1 MLSGGPSSAL
11 GPGFPARL
19 PPFVSCG
26 RFSFVR
32 TPFFCRLLVR
42 FSRPGGLV
50 IRPEPEIIFTFV
62 QTKRSM
68 KVLYTALLALLL
80 FPSCRRQSGDIDSFL
95 HNAESLMNEHPED
108 ALSIIRHIDRRKI
121 YSSAS
126 EARYALLYSQAL
138 DKNYVDVTSDSLTA
152 VAVNYYDRHGTKHER
167 AMAHYYQGR
176 VFSNAGNFDAAIR
189 SYSLAEDAASGT
201 DDYYLLGLINNAVGN
216 LHFEQ
221 YDLDEALQRDQ
232 QAASFFHR
240 AQSPYNEA
248 LAYIGVGTVYS
259 LKGDNEQMEIV
270 YNKAIEI
277 YKELNAT
284 DKILPLY
291 EDIIIETKLNTGIDL
306 SSIKRDLRHYY
317 TIYNNGRIPIQSM
330 GLWQGI
336 YLKANELDSA
346 RLCGEIILRNRQA
359 FNAHKIA
366 GCYSLLERIEMARG
380 NYPEAYRYVKQYIA
394 VMDSI
399 NQEKEEAL
407 VLELE
412 QKYRNRILNQ
422 SYENLKQ
429 HNDQQRIITGLVLL
443 FSLSLL
449 VAGLLYL
456 RKWRENAAL
465 KMREAEAEKESLG
478 RACRELQEQLGTV
491 GDRVDTDD
499 EQERQLFD
507 ALEERMVVLRN
518 WVDKAETMKPALFM
532 KSFRDY
538 MTVNVKSKHALSDL
552 QYVVN
557 RKYFGVVDY
566 LKAHYPELRKQDL
579 DLCCLL
585 CFGFSQH
592 GICYL
597 YNYEDIGSFYN
608 KRSRPSGRSRAS
620 SPSSLPNWP
629 RRRSDRP
636 CAARGAEPLFGEDM
650 HVIECTIFHHTRIG
664 CAPAL

>member
-1 MLSGGPSSAL
+1 
-11 GPGFPARL
+11 
-19 PPFVSCG
+19 
-26 RFSFVR
+26 
-32 TPFFCRLLVR
+32 
-42 FSRPGGLV
+42 
-50 IRPEPEIIFTFV
+50 
-62 QTKRSM
+62 M

-608 KRSRPSGRSRAS
+608 KRSRLCKKLG
-620 SPSSLPNWP
+620 LPP
-629 RRRSDRP
+629 ERTLESFI
-636 CAARGAEPLFGEDM
+636 AELLAEL
-650 HVIECTIFHHTRIG
+650 
-664 CAPAL
+664 APKEE

>member
-1 MLSGGPSSAL
+1 MPSAERRYR
-11 GPGFPARL
+11 FVPAQ
-19 PPFVSCG
+19 
-26 RFSFVR
+26 
-32 TPFFCRLLVR
+32 CREPDER
-42 FSRPGGLV
+42 ASRGCV
-50 IRPEPEIIFTFV
+50 
-62 QTKRSM
+62 
-68 KVLYTALLALLL
+68 
-80 FPSCRRQSGDIDSFL
+80 
-95 HNAESLMNEHPED
+95 EH
-108 ALSIIRHIDRRKI
+108 LRHIDRRKI

-216 LHFEQ
+216 LYYDQ
-221 YDLDEALQRDQ
+221 YDLKEALSRDQ
-232 QAASFFHR
+232 RAATYFHL

-248 LAYIGVGTVYS
+248 LAYVGMGIVS
-259 LKGDNEQMEIV
+259 NLMGDNEGMEKE
-270 YNKAIEI
+270 YQKAIAIYEEI
-277 YKELNAT
+277 GAINE
-284 DKILPLY
+284 ILPLY
-291 EDIIIETKLNTGIDL
+291 EDLVVKTRLDVGDDL
-306 SSIKRDLRHYY
+306 FAIKRDLRRYY
-317 TIYNNGRIPIQSM
+317 VKYNKGEIPLQSM

-336 YLKANELDSA
+336 YLKGNELDSA
-346 RLCGEIILRNRQA
+346 KMCGDLMLQNRNL
-359 FNAHKIA
+359 FTAHKIA
-366 GCYSLLERIEMARG
+366 GCYALMEQMACMEG
-380 NYPEAYRYVKQYIA
+380 DYKEAYGYAKQYA
-394 VMDSI
+394 DMMDSVTLK
-399 NQEKEEAL
+399 KEEDM

-557 RKYFGVVDY
+557 RKYYGVVDY

-608 KRSRPSGRSRAS
+608 KRSRLRKKLG
-620 SPSSLPNWP
+620 LPP
-629 RRRSDRP
+629 ERTLESFI
-636 CAARGAEPLFGEDM
+636 AELLAEL
-650 HVIECTIFHHTRIG
+650 
-664 CAPAL
+664 APKEE

>member
-1 MLSGGPSSAL
+1 M
-11 GPGFPARL
+11 
-19 PPFVSCG
+19 
-26 RFSFVR
+26 
-32 TPFFCRLLVR
+32 
-42 FSRPGGLV
+42 

-216 LHFEQ
+216 LYYKQ
-221 YDLDEALQRDQ
+221 YDLDEALKRDQ
-232 QAASFFHR
+232 RAATYFHL

-248 LAYIGVGTVYS
+248 LAYIGIGVICS
-259 LKGDNEQMEIV
+259 LKGDNLQMTEE
-270 YNKAIEI
+270 YDKAIEI
-277 YKELNAT
+277 YKTIGAT
-284 DKILPLY
+284 DRIIPLY
-291 EDIIIETKLNTGIDL
+291 EDLVVKTRLDAKGDIA
-306 SSIKRDLRHYY
+306 SIKRDLRVYY
-317 TIYNNGRIPIQSM
+317 AAYNQGEIPLQSY
-330 GLWQGI
+330 GLWQDI
-336 YLKANELDSA
+336 YLKASQLDSA
-346 RLCGEIILRNRQA
+346 EMFGKEILRNRQA

-366 GCYSLLERIEMARG
+366 GCYSLLERIEMARE

-478 RACRELQEQLGTV
+478 RACRELQGQLGTV

-608 KRSRPSGRSRAS
+608 KRSRLRKKLG
-620 SPSSLPNWP
+620 LPP
-629 RRRSDRP
+629 ERTLESFI
-636 CAARGAEPLFGEDM
+636 AELLAEL
-650 HVIECTIFHHTRIG
+650 
-664 CAPAL
+664 APKEE

>member
-1 MLSGGPSSAL
+1 
-11 GPGFPARL
+11 
-19 PPFVSCG
+19 
-26 RFSFVR
+26 
-32 TPFFCRLLVR
+32 
-42 FSRPGGLV
+42 
-50 IRPEPEIIFTFV
+50 
-62 QTKRSM
+62 M

-126 EARYALLYSQAL
+126 RARYALLYSQAL

-152 VAVNYYDRHGTKHER
+152 VAVNYYDRHGTRHER

-176 VFSNAGNFDAAIR
+176 VFSNAGDFDAAIH

-259 LKGDNEQMEIV
+259 LKGDNEQMKIV

-277 YKELNAT
+277 YKELGET
-284 DKILPLY
+284 DRILPLY
-291 EDIIIETKLNTGIDL
+291 EDLVVKSLDTCSNMALVKQ
-306 SSIKRDLRHYY
+306 SLRHYY
-317 TIYNNGRIPIQSM
+317 KEYNNGIIPLRSFGI
-330 GLWQGI
+330 WQKI
-336 YLKANELDSA
+336 YLKEKELDSA

-465 KMREAEAEKESLG
+465 KMRQAEAEKESLG

-491 GDRVDTDD
+491 GDRVDADD
-499 EQERQLFD
+499 EQERQLFN

-557 RKYFGVVDY
+557 RKYYGVVDY

-608 KRSRPSGRSRAS
+608 KRSRLRKKLGL
-620 SPSSLPNWP
+620 SPERTLESFI
-629 RRRSDRP
+629 
-636 CAARGAEPLFGEDM
+636 AELLAELAPKGE
-650 HVIECTIFHHTRIG
+650 
-664 CAPAL
+664 

>member
-1 MLSGGPSSAL
+1 
-11 GPGFPARL
+11 
-19 PPFVSCG
+19 
-26 RFSFVR
+26 
-32 TPFFCRLLVR
+32 
-42 FSRPGGLV
+42 
-50 IRPEPEIIFTFV
+50 
-62 QTKRSM
+62 M

-80 FPSCRRQSGDIDSFL
+80 FSSCRRQSDDIDSFL

-167 AMAHYYQGR
+167 AMAHYYYQGR

-216 LHFEQ
+216 LYYDQ
-221 YDLDEALQRDQ
+221 YDLKEALSRDQ
-232 QAASFFHR
+232 RAATYFR
-240 AQSPYNEA
+240 LAQSPYNEA
-248 LAYIGVGTVYS
+248 LAYVGMGIVS
-259 LKGDNEQMEIV
+259 NLMGDNEGMEKE
-270 YNKAIEI
+270 YQKAIAIYEEI
-277 YKELNAT
+277 GAINE
-284 DKILPLY
+284 ILPLY
-291 EDIIIETKLNTGIDL
+291 EDLVVKTRLDVGDDL
-306 SSIKRDLRHYY
+306 FAIKRDLRRYY
-317 TIYNNGRIPIQSM
+317 VKYNKGEIPLHSL
-330 GLWQGI
+330 GVWQDI
-336 YLKANELDSA
+336 YLRAGELDSA
-346 RLCGEIILRNRQA
+346 KMCGKLILKHRKS
-359 FNAHKIA
+359 FTAHKIA
-366 GCYSLLERIEMARG
+366 GCYVQLEQTELACG
-380 NYPEAYRYVKQYIA
+380 NYKQAYNYARQYIA

-608 KRSRPSGRSRAS
+608 KRSRLRKKLG
-620 SPSSLPNWP
+620 LPP
-629 RRRSDRP
+629 ERTLESFI
-636 CAARGAEPLFGEDM
+636 AELLAEL
-650 HVIECTIFHHTRIG
+650 
-664 CAPAL
+664 APKEE

>member
-1 MLSGGPSSAL
+1 
-11 GPGFPARL
+11 
-19 PPFVSCG
+19 
-26 RFSFVR
+26 
-32 TPFFCRLLVR
+32 
-42 FSRPGGLV
+42 
-50 IRPEPEIIFTFV
+50 
-62 QTKRSM
+62 M

-126 EARYALLYSQAL
+126 RARYALLYSQAL

-152 VAVNYYDRHGTKHER
+152 VAVNYYDRHGTRHER

-176 VFSNAGNFDAAIR
+176 VFSNAGDFDAAIH

-259 LKGDNEQMEIV
+259 LKGDNEQMKIV

-277 YKELNAT
+277 YKELGET
-284 DKILPLY
+284 DRILPLY
-291 EDIIIETKLNTGIDL
+291 EELVVKTRLNVENNLCGI
-306 SSIKRDLRHYY
+306 KNDLRHYY
-317 TIYNNGRIPIQSM
+317 LEYSDGSIPLQSL

-336 YLKANELDSA
+336 YLKGNELDSA
-346 RLCGEIILRNRQA
+346 KMCGDLMLQNRNL
-359 FNAHKIA
+359 FTAHKIA
-366 GCYSLLERIEMARG
+366 GCYALMEQIACMEG
-380 NYPEAYRYVKQYIA
+380 DYKEAYGYAKQYA
-394 VMDSI
+394 DMMDSVTLK
-399 NQEKEEAL
+399 KEEDL

-465 KMREAEAEKESLG
+465 KMRQAEAEKESLG

-491 GDRVDTDD
+491 GDRVDADD
-499 EQERQLFD
+499 EQERQLFN

-557 RKYFGVVDY
+557 RKYYGVVDY

-608 KRSRPSGRSRAS
+608 KRSRLRKKLGL
-620 SPSSLPNWP
+620 SPERTLESFI
-629 RRRSDRP
+629 
-636 CAARGAEPLFGEDM
+636 AELLAELAPKGE
-650 HVIECTIFHHTRIG
+650 
-664 CAPAL
+664 

>member
-1 MLSGGPSSAL
+1 
-11 GPGFPARL
+11 
-19 PPFVSCG
+19 
-26 RFSFVR
+26 
-32 TPFFCRLLVR
+32 
-42 FSRPGGLV
+42 
-50 IRPEPEIIFTFV
+50 
-62 QTKRSM
+62 M

-248 LAYIGVGTVYS
+248 LAYIGIGVGTVYS

-277 YKELNAT
+277 YKELGET
-284 DKILPLY
+284 DRILPLY
-291 EDIIIETKLNTGIDL
+291 EELVVKTRLNVGNNL
-306 SSIKRDLRHYY
+306 RGVKNDLRRYY
-317 TIYNNGRIPIQSM
+317 LEYSDGNIPLQSL

-336 YLKANELDSA
+336 YLKGNELDSA
-346 RLCGEIILRNRQA
+346 KMCGDLMLQNRNL
-359 FNAHKIA
+359 FTAHKIA
-366 GCYSLLERIEMARG
+366 GCYALMEQIACMEG
-380 NYPEAYRYVKQYIA
+380 DYKEAYGYAKQYA
-394 VMDSI
+394 DMMDSVTLK
-399 NQEKEEAL
+399 KEEDL

-608 KRSRPSGRSRAS
+608 KRSRLRKKLG
-620 SPSSLPNWP
+620 LPP
-629 RRRSDRP
+629 ERTLESFI
-636 CAARGAEPLFGEDM
+636 AELLAEL
-650 HVIECTIFHHTRIG
+650 
-664 CAPAL
+664 APKEE

>member
-1 MLSGGPSSAL
+1 M
-11 GPGFPARL
+11 
-19 PPFVSCG
+19 
-26 RFSFVR
+26 
-32 TPFFCRLLVR
+32 
-42 FSRPGGLV
+42 

-277 YKELNAT
+277 YKELGET
-284 DKILPLY
+284 DRILPLY
-291 EDIIIETKLNTGIDL
+291 EDLVVKSLDTCRNMALVKQG
-306 SSIKRDLRHYY
+306 LRHYY
-317 TIYNNGRIPIQSM
+317 REYNNGSIPLRSFGI
-330 GLWQGI
+330 WQKI
-336 YLKANELDSA
+336 YLKENELDSA
-346 RLCGEIILRNRQA
+346 QLCGEIILRNRNL
-359 FNAHKIA
+359 FTSHKIA
-366 GCYSLLERIEMARG
+366 GCYSLLEQVEMARG

-557 RKYFGVVDY
+557 RKYYGVVDY

-608 KRSRPSGRSRAS
+608 KRSRLRKKLG
-620 SPSSLPNWP
+620 LPP
-629 RRRSDRP
+629 ERTLESFI
-636 CAARGAEPLFGEDM
+636 AELLAEL
-650 HVIECTIFHHTRIG
+650 
-664 CAPAL
+664 APKEE

>member
-1 MLSGGPSSAL
+1 
-11 GPGFPARL
+11 
-19 PPFVSCG
+19 
-26 RFSFVR
+26 
-32 TPFFCRLLVR
+32 
-42 FSRPGGLV
+42 
-50 IRPEPEIIFTFV
+50 
-62 QTKRSM
+62 M

-277 YKELNAT
+277 YKELGET
-284 DKILPLY
+284 DRILPLY
-291 EDIIIETKLNTGIDL
+291 EELVVKTRLNVGNNL
-306 SSIKRDLRHYY
+306 RGVKNDLRYLEY
-317 TIYNNGRIPIQSM
+317 SDGNIPLQSL

-336 YLKANELDSA
+336 YLKGNELDSA
-346 RLCGEIILRNRQA
+346 KMCGDLMLQNRNL
-359 FNAHKIA
+359 FTAHKIA
-366 GCYSLLERIEMARG
+366 GCYALMEQIACMEG
-380 NYPEAYRYVKQYIA
+380 DYKEAYGYAKQYA
-394 VMDSI
+394 DMMDSVTLK
-399 NQEKEEAL
+399 KEEDL

-608 KRSRPSGRSRAS
+608 KRSRLRKKLG
-620 SPSSLPNWP
+620 LPP
-629 RRRSDRP
+629 ERTLESFI
-636 CAARGAEPLFGEDM
+636 AELLAEL
-650 HVIECTIFHHTRIG
+650 
-664 CAPAL
+664 APKEE

>member
-1 MLSGGPSSAL
+1 
-11 GPGFPARL
+11 
-19 PPFVSCG
+19 
-26 RFSFVR
+26 
-32 TPFFCRLLVR
+32 
-42 FSRPGGLV
+42 
-50 IRPEPEIIFTFV
+50 
-62 QTKRSM
+62 M

-95 HNAESLMNEHPED
+95 HNAESLMNEHSED

-259 LKGDNEQMEIV
+259 LKGDNVNVEKA

-366 GCYSLLERIEMARG
+366 GCYSLLERVEMARG

-394 VMDSI
+394 MMDSI
-399 NQEKEEAL
+399 NQEKEAAL

-557 RKYFGVVDY
+557 RKYYGVVDY

-608 KRSRPSGRSRAS
+608 KRSRLRKKLG
-620 SPSSLPNWP
+620 LPP
-629 RRRSDRP
+629 ERTLESFI
-636 CAARGAEPLFGEDM
+636 AELLAEL
-650 HVIECTIFHHTRIG
+650 
-664 CAPAL
+664 APKEE

>member
-1 MLSGGPSSAL
+1 M
-11 GPGFPARL
+11 
-19 PPFVSCG
+19 
-26 RFSFVR
+26 
-32 TPFFCRLLVR
+32 
-42 FSRPGGLV
+42 

-538 MTVNVKSKHALSDL
+538 MTVNVKSKHALSCSTWSIASTSAWSITSRPTIRSCASRTSTFA
-552 QYVVN
+552 VCSASAFRSTAFATSIITRISV
-557 RKYFGVVDY
+557 RSTTSG
-566 LKAHYPELRKQDL
+566 AACARSW
-579 DLCCLL
+579 
-585 CFGFSQH
+585 GF
-592 GICYL
+592 
-597 YNYEDIGSFYN
+597 
-608 KRSRPSGRSRAS
+608 RPSGRSRAS

>member
-1 MLSGGPSSAL
+1 
-11 GPGFPARL
+11 
-19 PPFVSCG
+19 
-26 RFSFVR
+26 
-32 TPFFCRLLVR
+32 
-42 FSRPGGLV
+42 
-50 IRPEPEIIFTFV
+50 
-62 QTKRSM
+62 
-68 KVLYTALLALLL
+68 
-80 FPSCRRQSGDIDSFL
+80 
-95 HNAESLMNEHPED
+95 MNEHPED

-277 YKELNAT
+277 YKELGEI
-284 DKILPLY
+284 DRILPLY
-291 EDIIIETKLNTGIDL
+291 EELVVKTQLNVGNNL
-306 SSIKRDLRHYY
+306 RGVKNDLRRYY
-317 TIYNNGRIPIQSM
+317 LEYSDGNIPLQSL

-336 YLKANELDSA
+336 YLKGNELDSA
-346 RLCGEIILRNRQA
+346 KMCGDLMLQNRNL
-359 FNAHKIA
+359 FTAHKIA
-366 GCYSLLERIEMARG
+366 GCYALMEQIACMEG
-380 NYPEAYRYVKQYIA
+380 DYKEAYGYAKQYA
-394 VMDSI
+394 DMMDSVTLK
-399 NQEKEEAL
+399 KEEDL

-608 KRSRPSGRSRAS
+608 KRSRLRKKLG
-620 SPSSLPNWP
+620 LPP
-629 RRRSDRP
+629 ERTLESFI
-636 CAARGAEPLFGEDM
+636 AELLAEL
-650 HVIECTIFHHTRIG
+650 
-664 CAPAL
+664 APKEE

>member
-1 MLSGGPSSAL
+1 MPSAERRYR
-11 GPGFPARL
+11 FVPAQ
-19 PPFVSCG
+19 
-26 RFSFVR
+26 
-32 TPFFCRLLVR
+32 CREPDER
-42 FSRPGGLV
+42 ASRGCV
-50 IRPEPEIIFTFV
+50 
-62 QTKRSM
+62 
-68 KVLYTALLALLL
+68 
-80 FPSCRRQSGDIDSFL
+80 
-95 HNAESLMNEHPED
+95 EH
-108 ALSIIRHIDRRKI
+108 LRHIDRRKI

-216 LHFEQ
+216 LHYKQ
-221 YDLDEALQRDQ
+221 YGLDEAQTRYKK
-232 QAASFFHR
+232 AAESFHCAGAF
-240 AQSPYNEA
+240 YNEA
-248 LAYIGVGTVYS
+248 MNYVALGAVANLEGDNTQMETVYR
-259 LKGDNEQMEIV
+259 
-270 YNKAIEI
+270 KAIGIYEEI
-277 YKELNAT
+277 GAIG
-284 DKILPLY
+284 KILPLY
-291 EDIIIETKLNTGIDL
+291 EDLIVKTRLNTGDDVFG
-306 SSIKRDLRHYY
+306 IKRDLRQYY
-317 TIYNNGRIPIQSM
+317 VKYNKGEIPLQSL
-330 GLWQGI
+330 GVWQDI
-336 YLKANELDSA
+336 YLRAGELDSA
-346 RLCGEIILRNRQA
+346 RMCGKLILKNRGS
-359 FNAHKIA
+359 FTAHKVA
-366 GCYSLLERIEMARG
+366 GCYVQLEQTELACG
-380 NYPEAYRYVKQYIA
+380 NYKQAYNYARQYIA

-399 NQEKEEAL
+399 NQEKEAAL

-557 RKYFGVVDY
+557 RKYYGVVDY

-608 KRSRPSGRSRAS
+608 KRSRLRKKLG
-620 SPSSLPNWP
+620 LPP
-629 RRRSDRP
+629 ERTLESFI
-636 CAARGAEPLFGEDM
+636 AELLAGL
-650 HVIECTIFHHTRIG
+650 
-664 CAPAL
+664 APKEE

>member
-1 MLSGGPSSAL
+1 
-11 GPGFPARL
+11 
-19 PPFVSCG
+19 
-26 RFSFVR
+26 
-32 TPFFCRLLVR
+32 
-42 FSRPGGLV
+42 
-50 IRPEPEIIFTFV
+50 
-62 QTKRSM
+62 M

-176 VFSNAGNFDAAIR
+176 VYSNAGNFDAAIR

-216 LHFEQ
+216 LYYDQ
-221 YDLDEALQRDQ
+221 YDLKEALSRDQ
-232 QAASFFHR
+232 RAATYFR
-240 AQSPYNEA
+240 LAQSPYNEA
-248 LAYIGVGTVYS
+248 LAYVGMGIVS
-259 LKGDNEQMEIV
+259 NLMGDNEGMEKE
-270 YNKAIEI
+270 YQKAIAIYEEI
-277 YKELNAT
+277 GAINE
-284 DKILPLY
+284 ILPLY
-291 EDIIIETKLNTGIDL
+291 EDLVVKTRLDVGDDL
-306 SSIKRDLRHYY
+306 FAIKRDLRRYY
-317 TIYNNGRIPIQSM
+317 VKYNKGEIPLQSM

-336 YLKANELDSA
+336 YLKGNELDSA
-346 RLCGEIILRNRQA
+346 KMCGNLMLQNRNL
-359 FNAHKIA
+359 FTAHKIA
-366 GCYSLLERIEMARG
+366 GCYALMEQMACMEG
-380 NYPEAYRYVKQYIA
+380 DYKEAYGYAKQYA
-394 VMDSI
+394 DMMDSVTLK
-399 NQEKEEAL
+399 KEEDM

-507 ALEERMVVLRN
+507 ALEERMVVVLRN

-557 RKYFGVVDY
+557 RKYYGVVDY

-608 KRSRPSGRSRAS
+608 KRSRLRKKLG
-620 SPSSLPNWP
+620 LPP
-629 RRRSDRP
+629 ERTLESFI
-636 CAARGAEPLFGEDM
+636 AELLAEL
-650 HVIECTIFHHTRIG
+650 
-664 CAPAL
+664 APKEE

>member
-1 MLSGGPSSAL
+1 M
-11 GPGFPARL
+11 
-19 PPFVSCG
+19 
-26 RFSFVR
+26 
-32 TPFFCRLLVR
+32 
-42 FSRPGGLV
+42 

-221 YDLDEALQRDQ
+221 YDLDEALQRDL

-259 LKGDNEQMEIV
+259 LKGDNVNVEKA

-366 GCYSLLERIEMARG
+366 GCYSLLERVEMARG

-478 RACRELQEQLGTV
+478 RACRELQEQLGSV

-557 RKYFGVVDY
+557 RQV
-566 LKAHYPELRKQDL
+566 LRRGRLPQGPL
-579 DLCCLL
+579 SGAAQAGPRPLL
-585 CFGFSQH
+585 SALLRLF
-592 GICYL
+592 
-597 YNYEDIGSFYN
+597 
-608 KRSRPSGRSRAS
+608 
-620 SPSSLPNWP
+620 
-629 RRRSDRP
+629 
-636 CAARGAEPLFGEDM
+636 AARNLLPL
-650 HVIECTIFHHTRIG
+650 
-664 CAPAL
+664 

>member
-1 MLSGGPSSAL
+1 
-11 GPGFPARL
+11 
-19 PPFVSCG
+19 
-26 RFSFVR
+26 
-32 TPFFCRLLVR
+32 
-42 FSRPGGLV
+42 
-50 IRPEPEIIFTFV
+50 
-62 QTKRSM
+62 M

-579 DLCCLL
+579 DLCCLH

-608 KRSRPSGRSRAS
+608 KRSRLRKKLG
-620 SPSSLPNWP
+620 LPP
-629 RRRSDRP
+629 ERTLESFI
-636 CAARGAEPLFGEDM
+636 AELLAEL
-650 HVIECTIFHHTRIG
+650 
-664 CAPAL
+664 APKEE

>member
-1 MLSGGPSSAL
+1 
-11 GPGFPARL
+11 
-19 PPFVSCG
+19 
-26 RFSFVR
+26 
-32 TPFFCRLLVR
+32 
-42 FSRPGGLV
+42 
-50 IRPEPEIIFTFV
+50 
-62 QTKRSM
+62 M

-330 GLWQGI
+330 ELWQGI

-608 KRSRPSGRSRAS
+608 KRSRLRKKLG
-620 SPSSLPNWP
+620 LPP
-629 RRRSDRP
+629 ERTLESFI
-636 CAARGAEPLFGEDM
+636 AELLAEL
-650 HVIECTIFHHTRIG
+650 
-664 CAPAL
+664 APKEE

>member
-1 MLSGGPSSAL
+1 
-11 GPGFPARL
+11 
-19 PPFVSCG
+19 
-26 RFSFVR
+26 
-32 TPFFCRLLVR
+32 
-42 FSRPGGLV
+42 
-50 IRPEPEIIFTFV
+50 
-62 QTKRSM
+62 
-68 KVLYTALLALLL
+68 
-80 FPSCRRQSGDIDSFL
+80 
-95 HNAESLMNEHPED
+95 
-108 ALSIIRHIDRRKI
+108 
-121 YSSAS
+121 
-126 EARYALLYSQAL
+126 
-138 DKNYVDVTSDSLTA
+138 
-152 VAVNYYDRHGTKHER
+152 
-167 AMAHYYQGR
+167 
-176 VFSNAGNFDAAIR
+176 
-189 SYSLAEDAASGT
+189 
-201 DDYYLLGLINNAVGN
+201 
-216 LHFEQ
+216 
-221 YDLDEALQRDQ
+221 
-232 QAASFFHR
+232 
-240 AQSPYNEA
+240 
-248 LAYIGVGTVYS
+248 
-259 LKGDNEQMEIV
+259 
-270 YNKAIEI
+270 
-277 YKELNAT
+277 
-284 DKILPLY
+284 
-291 EDIIIETKLNTGIDL
+291 
-306 SSIKRDLRHYY
+306 
-317 TIYNNGRIPIQSM
+317 
-330 GLWQGI
+330 
-336 YLKANELDSA
+336 
-346 RLCGEIILRNRQA
+346 
-359 FNAHKIA
+359 
-366 GCYSLLERIEMARG
+366 MARG

-465 KMREAEAEKESLG
+465 KMRQAEAEKESLG

-491 GDRVDTDD
+491 GDRVDADD
-499 EQERQLFD
+499 EQERQLFN

-557 RKYFGVVDY
+557 RKYYGVVDY

-608 KRSRPSGRSRAS
+608 KRSRLRKKLGL
-620 SPSSLPNWP
+620 SPERTLESFI
-629 RRRSDRP
+629 
-636 CAARGAEPLFGEDM
+636 AELLAELAPKGE
-650 HVIECTIFHHTRIG
+650 
-664 CAPAL
+664 

>member
-1 MLSGGPSSAL
+1 
-11 GPGFPARL
+11 
-19 PPFVSCG
+19 
-26 RFSFVR
+26 
-32 TPFFCRLLVR
+32 
-42 FSRPGGLV
+42 
-50 IRPEPEIIFTFV
+50 
-62 QTKRSM
+62 M

-277 YKELNAT
+277 YKELGET
-284 DKILPLY
+284 DRILPLY
-291 EDIIIETKLNTGIDL
+291 EELVVKTRLNIGNNL
-306 SSIKRDLRHYY
+306 RGVKNDLRRYY
-317 TIYNNGRIPIQSM
+317 LEYSDGNIPLQSL

-336 YLKANELDSA
+336 YLKGNELDSA
-346 RLCGEIILRNRQA
+346 KMCGDLMLQNRNL
-359 FNAHKIA
+359 FTAHKIA
-366 GCYSLLERIEMARG
+366 GCYALMEQIACMEG
-380 NYPEAYRYVKQYIA
+380 DYKEAYGYAKQYA
-394 VMDSI
+394 DMMDSVTLK
-399 NQEKEEAL
+399 KEEDL

-429 HNDQQRIITGLVLL
+429 HNDQPRIITGLVLL

-608 KRSRPSGRSRAS
+608 KRSRLRKKLG
-620 SPSSLPNWP
+620 LPP
-629 RRRSDRP
+629 ERTLESFI
-636 CAARGAEPLFGEDM
+636 AELLAEL
-650 HVIECTIFHHTRIG
+650 
-664 CAPAL
+664 APKEE

>member
-1 MLSGGPSSAL
+1 
-11 GPGFPARL
+11 
-19 PPFVSCG
+19 
-26 RFSFVR
+26 
-32 TPFFCRLLVR
+32 
-42 FSRPGGLV
+42 
-50 IRPEPEIIFTFV
+50 
-62 QTKRSM
+62 M
-68 KVLYTALLALLL
+68 KVLYTALLSLLL

-167 AMAHYYQGR
+167 ALAHYYQGR

-277 YKELNAT
+277 YKELGEI
-284 DKILPLY
+284 DRILPLY
-291 EDIIIETKLNTGIDL
+291 EELVVKTQLNVGNNL
-306 SSIKRDLRHYY
+306 RGVKNDLRRYY
-317 TIYNNGRIPIQSM
+317 LEYSDGNIPLQSL

-336 YLKANELDSA
+336 YLKGNELDSA
-346 RLCGEIILRNRQA
+346 KMCGDLMLQNRNL
-359 FNAHKIA
+359 FTAHKIA
-366 GCYSLLERIEMARG
+366 GCYALMEQIACMEG
-380 NYPEAYRYVKQYIA
+380 DYKEAYGYAKQYA
-394 VMDSI
+394 DMMDSVTLK
-399 NQEKEEAL
+399 KEEDL

-592 GICYL
+592 GFCYL

-608 KRSRPSGRSRAS
+608 KRSRLRKKLG
-620 SPSSLPNWP
+620 LPP
-629 RRRSDRP
+629 ERTLESFI
-636 CAARGAEPLFGEDM
+636 AELLAGL
-650 HVIECTIFHHTRIG
+650 
-664 CAPAL
+664 APKEE

>member
-1 MLSGGPSSAL
+1 M
-11 GPGFPARL
+11 
-19 PPFVSCG
+19 
-26 RFSFVR
+26 
-32 TPFFCRLLVR
+32 
-42 FSRPGGLV
+42 

-68 KVLYTALLALLL
+68 KVLYTALLVLLL

-277 YKELNAT
+277 YKELGEI
-284 DKILPLY
+284 DRILPLY
-291 EDIIIETKLNTGIDL
+291 EELVVKTQLNVGNNL
-306 SSIKRDLRHYY
+306 RGVKNDLRRYY
-317 TIYNNGRIPIQSM
+317 LEYSDGNIPLQSL

-336 YLKANELDSA
+336 YLKGNELDSA
-346 RLCGEIILRNRQA
+346 KMCGDLMLQNRNL
-359 FNAHKIA
+359 FTAHKIA
-366 GCYSLLERIEMARG
+366 GCYALMEQIACMEG
-380 NYPEAYRYVKQYIA
+380 DYKEAYGYAKQYA
-394 VMDSI
+394 DMMDSVTLK
-399 NQEKEEAL
+399 KEEDL

-557 RKYFGVVDY
+557 RKYYGVVDY

-585 CFGFSQH
+585 CLGFSQH

-608 KRSRPSGRSRAS
+608 KRSRLRKKLG
-620 SPSSLPNWP
+620 LPP
-629 RRRSDRP
+629 ERTLESFI
-636 CAARGAEPLFGEDM
+636 AELLAEL
-650 HVIECTIFHHTRIG
+650 
-664 CAPAL
+664 APKEE

>member
-1 MLSGGPSSAL
+1 
-11 GPGFPARL
+11 
-19 PPFVSCG
+19 
-26 RFSFVR
+26 
-32 TPFFCRLLVR
+32 
-42 FSRPGGLV
+42 
-50 IRPEPEIIFTFV
+50 
-62 QTKRSM
+62 M

-176 VFSNAGNFDAAIR
+176 VYSNAGNFDAAIR

-216 LHFEQ
+216 LHYDQ
-221 YDLDEALQRDQ
+221 YDLKEALSRDQ
-232 QAASFFHR
+232 RAATYFR
-240 AQSPYNEA
+240 LAQSPYNEA
-248 LAYIGVGTVYS
+248 LAYVGMGIVS
-259 LKGDNEQMEIV
+259 NLMGDNEGMEKE
-270 YNKAIEI
+270 YQKAIAIYEEI
-277 YKELNAT
+277 GAINE
-284 DKILPLY
+284 ILPLY
-291 EDIIIETKLNTGIDL
+291 EDLVVKTRLDVGDDL
-306 SSIKRDLRHYY
+306 FAIKRDLRRYY
-317 TIYNNGRIPIQSM
+317 VKYNKGEIPLQSM

-336 YLKANELDSA
+336 YLKGNELDSA
-346 RLCGEIILRNRQA
+346 KMCGNLMLQNRNL
-359 FNAHKIA
+359 FTAHKIA
-366 GCYSLLERIEMARG
+366 GCYALMEQMACMEG
-380 NYPEAYRYVKQYIA
+380 DYKEAYGYAKQYA
-394 VMDSI
+394 DMMDSVTLK
-399 NQEKEEAL
+399 KEEDM

-499 EQERQLFD
+499 E
-507 ALEERMVVLRN
+507 
-518 WVDKAETMKPALFM
+518 
-532 KSFRDY
+532 
-538 MTVNVKSKHALSDL
+538 
-552 QYVVN
+552 
-557 RKYFGVVDY
+557 
-566 LKAHYPELRKQDL
+566 
-579 DLCCLL
+579 
-585 CFGFSQH
+585 
-592 GICYL
+592 
-597 YNYEDIGSFYN
+597 
-608 KRSRPSGRSRAS
+608 
-620 SPSSLPNWP
+620 
-629 RRRSDRP
+629 
-636 CAARGAEPLFGEDM
+636 
-650 HVIECTIFHHTRIG
+650 
-664 CAPAL
+664 

>member
-1 MLSGGPSSAL
+1 
-11 GPGFPARL
+11 
-19 PPFVSCG
+19 
-26 RFSFVR
+26 
-32 TPFFCRLLVR
+32 
-42 FSRPGGLV
+42 
-50 IRPEPEIIFTFV
+50 
-62 QTKRSM
+62 M

-216 LHFEQ
+216 LHYKQ
-221 YDLDEALQRDQ
+221 YGLDEAQTRYKK
-232 QAASFFHR
+232 AAESFHCAGAF
-240 AQSPYNEA
+240 YNEA
-248 LAYIGVGTVYS
+248 MIALGAVANLEGDNTQMETVYR
-259 LKGDNEQMEIV
+259 
-270 YNKAIEI
+270 KAIGIYEEI
-277 YKELNAT
+277 GAIG
-284 DKILPLY
+284 KILPLY
-291 EDIIIETKLNTGIDL
+291 EDLIVKTRLNTGDNV
-306 SSIKRDLRHYY
+306 SGIKRDLRRYY
-317 TIYNNGRIPIQSM
+317 AKYNKGEIPLQSL
-330 GLWQGI
+330 GVWQDI
-336 YLKANELDSA
+336 YLRAGELDSA
-346 RLCGEIILRNRQA
+346 KMCGKLILKHRKS
-359 FNAHKIA
+359 FTAHKIA
-366 GCYSLLERIEMARG
+366 GCYVQLEQTELVCG
-380 NYPEAYRYVKQYIA
+380 NYKQAYNYARQYIA

-399 NQEKEEAL
+399 NQEKEASL

-449 VAGLLYL
+449 IAGLLYL

-465 KMREAEAEKESLG
+465 KMREAEAEKESLS

-557 RKYFGVVDY
+557 RKYYGVVDY

-608 KRSRPSGRSRAS
+608 KRSRLRKKLG
-620 SPSSLPNWP
+620 LPP
-629 RRRSDRP
+629 ERTLESFI
-636 CAARGAEPLFGEDM
+636 AELLAEL
-650 HVIECTIFHHTRIG
+650 
-664 CAPAL
+664 APKEE

>member
-1 MLSGGPSSAL
+1 
-11 GPGFPARL
+11 
-19 PPFVSCG
+19 
-26 RFSFVR
+26 
-32 TPFFCRLLVR
+32 
-42 FSRPGGLV
+42 
-50 IRPEPEIIFTFV
+50 
-62 QTKRSM
+62 M

-176 VFSNAGNFDAAIR
+176 VYSNAGNFDAAIR

-259 LKGDNEQMEIV
+259 LKGDNVNVEKA

-366 GCYSLLERIEMARG
+366 GCYSLLERVEMARG

-394 VMDSI
+394 MMDSI
-399 NQEKEEAL
+399 NQEKEAAL

-557 RKYFGVVDY
+557 RKYYGVVDY

-608 KRSRPSGRSRAS
+608 KRSRLRKKLG
-620 SPSSLPNWP
+620 LPP
-629 RRRSDRP
+629 ERTLESFI
-636 CAARGAEPLFGEDM
+636 AELLAEL
-650 HVIECTIFHHTRIG
+650 
-664 CAPAL
+664 APKEE

>member
-1 MLSGGPSSAL
+1 M
-11 GPGFPARL
+11 
-19 PPFVSCG
+19 CG
-26 RFSFVR
+26 
-32 TPFFCRLLVR
+32 
-42 FSRPGGLV
+42 
-50 IRPEPEIIFTFV
+50 
-62 QTKRSM
+62 K
-68 KVLYTALLALLL
+68 K
-80 FPSCRRQSGDIDSFL
+80 
-95 HNAESLMNEHPED
+95 
-108 ALSIIRHIDRRKI
+108 
-121 YSSAS
+121 
-126 EARYALLYSQAL
+126 
-138 DKNYVDVTSDSLTA
+138 
-152 VAVNYYDRHGTKHER
+152 
-167 AMAHYYQGR
+167 
-176 VFSNAGNFDAAIR
+176 
-189 SYSLAEDAASGT
+189 
-201 DDYYLLGLINNAVGN
+201 
-216 LHFEQ
+216 
-221 YDLDEALQRDQ
+221 
-232 QAASFFHR
+232 
-240 AQSPYNEA
+240 
-248 LAYIGVGTVYS
+248 
-259 LKGDNEQMEIV
+259 
-270 YNKAIEI
+270 
-277 YKELNAT
+277 
-284 DKILPLY
+284 
-291 EDIIIETKLNTGIDL
+291 
-306 SSIKRDLRHYY
+306 
-317 TIYNNGRIPIQSM
+317 
-330 GLWQGI
+330 
-336 YLKANELDSA
+336 
-346 RLCGEIILRNRQA
+346 ILRNRQA

-465 KMREAEAEKESLG
+465 KMRQAEAEKESLG

-491 GDRVDTDD
+491 GDRVDADD
-499 EQERQLFD
+499 EQERQLFN

-557 RKYFGVVDY
+557 RKYYGVVDY

-597 YNYEDIGSFYN
+597 YNSRISV
-608 KRSRPSGRSRAS
+608 RSTTSGAACAKSWVFRPNGRSRAS
-620 SPSSLPNWP
+620 LPSSLPNW
-629 RRRSDRP
+629 RRRGSDRP
-636 CAARGAEPLFGEDM
+636 CAARGPKPYSARTNVSLAALFFIITKDSGIQPLGRRRIACM
-650 HVIECTIFHHTRIG
+650 INASVID
-664 CAPAL
+664 

>member
-1 MLSGGPSSAL
+1 
-11 GPGFPARL
+11 
-19 PPFVSCG
+19 
-26 RFSFVR
+26 
-32 TPFFCRLLVR
+32 
-42 FSRPGGLV
+42 
-50 IRPEPEIIFTFV
+50 
-62 QTKRSM
+62 M

-176 VFSNAGNFDAAIR
+176 VYSNAGNFDAAIR

-216 LHFEQ
+216 LHYDQ
-221 YDLDEALQRDQ
+221 YDLKEALSRDQ
-232 QAASFFHR
+232 RAATYFR
-240 AQSPYNEA
+240 LAQSPYNEA
-248 LAYIGVGTVYS
+248 LAYVGMGIVS
-259 LKGDNEQMEIV
+259 NLMGDNEGMEKE
-270 YNKAIEI
+270 YQKAIAIYEEI
-277 YKELNAT
+277 GAINE
-284 DKILPLY
+284 ILPLY
-291 EDIIIETKLNTGIDL
+291 EDLVVKTRLDVGDDL
-306 SSIKRDLRHYY
+306 FAIKRDLRRYY
-317 TIYNNGRIPIQSM
+317 VKYNKGEIPLQSM

-336 YLKANELDSA
+336 YLKGNELDSA
-346 RLCGEIILRNRQA
+346 KMCGNLMLQNRNL
-359 FNAHKIA
+359 FTAHKIA
-366 GCYSLLERIEMARG
+366 GCYALMEQMACMEG
-380 NYPEAYRYVKQYIA
+380 DYKEAYGYAKQYA
-394 VMDSI
+394 DMMDSVTLK
-399 NQEKEEAL
+399 KEEDM

-499 EQERQLFD
+499 EQER
-507 ALEERMVVLRN
+507 
-518 WVDKAETMKPALFM
+518 
-532 KSFRDY
+532 
-538 MTVNVKSKHALSDL
+538 
-552 QYVVN
+552 
-557 RKYFGVVDY
+557 
-566 LKAHYPELRKQDL
+566 
-579 DLCCLL
+579 
-585 CFGFSQH
+585 
-592 GICYL
+592 
-597 YNYEDIGSFYN
+597 
-608 KRSRPSGRSRAS
+608 
-620 SPSSLPNWP
+620 
-629 RRRSDRP
+629 
-636 CAARGAEPLFGEDM
+636 
-650 HVIECTIFHHTRIG
+650 
-664 CAPAL
+664 

>member
-1 MLSGGPSSAL
+1 
-11 GPGFPARL
+11 
-19 PPFVSCG
+19 
-26 RFSFVR
+26 
-32 TPFFCRLLVR
+32 
-42 FSRPGGLV
+42 
-50 IRPEPEIIFTFV
+50 
-62 QTKRSM
+62 M

-216 LHFEQ
+216 LYYKQ
-221 YDLDEALQRDQ
+221 YDLDEALKRDQ
-232 QAASFFHR
+232 RAATYFHL

-248 LAYIGVGTVYS
+248 LAYIGIGVICS
-259 LKGDNEQMEIV
+259 LKGDNLQMTEE
-270 YNKAIEI
+270 YDKAIEI
-277 YKELNAT
+277 YKTIGAT
-284 DKILPLY
+284 DRIIPLY
-291 EDIIIETKLNTGIDL
+291 EDLVVKTRLDAKGDIA
-306 SSIKRDLRHYY
+306 SIKRDLRAYY
-317 TIYNNGRIPIQSM
+317 AAYNQGEIPLQSY
-330 GLWQGI
+330 GLWQDI
-336 YLKANELDSA
+336 YLKASQLDSA
-346 RLCGEIILRNRQA
+346 EMFGKEILRNRQA

-366 GCYSLLERIEMARG
+366 GCYSLLERIEMARE

-538 MTVNVKSKHALSDL
+538 MTVNVKSKHALSDCSTWSIASTSAWSITSRPTIRSCA
-552 QYVVN
+552 N
-557 RKYFGVVDY
+557 RTSIFAVCSASAFRSTEFATSITTRISVRSTTSG
-566 LKAHYPELRKQDL
+566 AACARSW
-579 DLCCLL
+579 
-585 CFGFSQH
+585 GF
-592 GICYL
+592 
-597 YNYEDIGSFYN
+597 
-608 KRSRPSGRSRAS
+608 RPSGRSRAS
-620 SPSSLPNWP
+620 LPSSLPNWS

-636 CAARGAEPLFGEDM
+636 CAARGAEPSFGEDM

>member
-1 MLSGGPSSAL
+1 
-11 GPGFPARL
+11 
-19 PPFVSCG
+19 
-26 RFSFVR
+26 
-32 TPFFCRLLVR
+32 
-42 FSRPGGLV
+42 
-50 IRPEPEIIFTFV
+50 
-62 QTKRSM
+62 M

-176 VFSNAGNFDAAIR
+176 VFSNAGNSDAAIR

-277 YKELNAT
+277 YKELGET
-284 DKILPLY
+284 DRILPLY
-291 EDIIIETKLNTGIDL
+291 EELVVKTRLNIGNNL
-306 SSIKRDLRHYY
+306 RGVKNDLRRYY
-317 TIYNNGRIPIQSM
+317 LEYSDGNIPLQSL

-336 YLKANELDSA
+336 YLKGNELDSA
-346 RLCGEIILRNRQA
+346 KMCGDLMLQNRNL
-359 FNAHKIA
+359 FTAHKIA
-366 GCYSLLERIEMARG
+366 GCYALMEQIACMEG
-380 NYPEAYRYVKQYIA
+380 DYKEAYGYAKQYA
-394 VMDSI
+394 DMMDSVTLK
-399 NQEKEEAL
+399 KEEDL

-608 KRSRPSGRSRAS
+608 KRSRLRKKLG
-620 SPSSLPNWP
+620 LPP
-629 RRRSDRP
+629 ERTLESFI
-636 CAARGAEPLFGEDM
+636 AELLAEL
-650 HVIECTIFHHTRIG
+650 
-664 CAPAL
+664 APKEE

>member
-1 MLSGGPSSAL
+1 M
-11 GPGFPARL
+11 
-19 PPFVSCG
+19 C
-26 RFSFVR
+26 
-32 TPFFCRLLVR
+32 
-42 FSRPGGLV
+42 
-50 IRPEPEIIFTFV
+50 
-62 QTKRSM
+62 
-68 KVLYTALLALLL
+68 
-80 FPSCRRQSGDIDSFL
+80 
-95 HNAESLMNEHPED
+95 
-108 ALSIIRHIDRRKI
+108 
-121 YSSAS
+121 
-126 EARYALLYSQAL
+126 
-138 DKNYVDVTSDSLTA
+138 
-152 VAVNYYDRHGTKHER
+152 
-167 AMAHYYQGR
+167 
-176 VFSNAGNFDAAIR
+176 
-189 SYSLAEDAASGT
+189 
-201 DDYYLLGLINNAVGN
+201 GN
-216 LHFEQ
+216 LM
-221 YDLDEALQRDQ
+221 LQ
-232 QAASFFHR
+232 
-240 AQSPYNEA
+240 N
-248 LAYIGVGTVYS
+248 
-259 LKGDNEQMEIV
+259 
-270 YNKAIEI
+270 
-277 YKELNAT
+277 
-284 DKILPLY
+284 
-291 EDIIIETKLNTGIDL
+291 
-306 SSIKRDLRHYY
+306 
-317 TIYNNGRIPIQSM
+317 
-330 GLWQGI
+330 
-336 YLKANELDSA
+336 
-346 RLCGEIILRNRQA
+346 RNL
-359 FNAHKIA
+359 FTAHKIA
-366 GCYSLLERIEMARG
+366 GCYALMEQMACMEG
-380 NYPEAYRYVKQYIA
+380 DYKEAYGYAKQYA
-394 VMDSI
+394 DMMDSVTLK
-399 NQEKEEAL
+399 KEEDM

-557 RKYFGVVDY
+557 RKYYGVVDY

-608 KRSRPSGRSRAS
+608 KRSRLRKKLG
-620 SPSSLPNWP
+620 LPP
-629 RRRSDRP
+629 ERTLESFI
-636 CAARGAEPLFGEDM
+636 AELLAGL
-650 HVIECTIFHHTRIG
+650 
-664 CAPAL
+664 APKEE

>member
-1 MLSGGPSSAL
+1 
-11 GPGFPARL
+11 
-19 PPFVSCG
+19 
-26 RFSFVR
+26 
-32 TPFFCRLLVR
+32 
-42 FSRPGGLV
+42 
-50 IRPEPEIIFTFV
+50 
-62 QTKRSM
+62 M

-216 LHFEQ
+216 LHYKQ
-221 YDLDEALQRDQ
+221 YGLDEAQTRYKK
-232 QAASFFHR
+232 AAKSFHCAGAF
-240 AQSPYNEA
+240 YNEA
-248 LAYIGVGTVYS
+248 MNYVALGAVANLEGDNTQMETVYR
-259 LKGDNEQMEIV
+259 
-270 YNKAIEI
+270 KAIGIYEEI
-277 YKELNAT
+277 GAIG
-284 DKILPLY
+284 KILPLY
-291 EDIIIETKLNTGIDL
+291 EDLIVKTRLNTGDNV
-306 SSIKRDLRHYY
+306 SGIKRDLRRYY
-317 TIYNNGRIPIQSM
+317 AKYNKGEIPLQSL
-330 GLWQGI
+330 GVWQDI
-336 YLKANELDSA
+336 YLRAGELDSA
-346 RLCGEIILRNRQA
+346 KMCGKLILKHRKS
-359 FNAHKIA
+359 FTAHKIA
-366 GCYSLLERIEMARG
+366 GCYVQLEQTELACG
-380 NYPEAYRYVKQYIA
+380 NYKQAYNYARQYIA

-456 RKWRENAAL
+456 RKWRENVAL

-608 KRSRPSGRSRAS
+608 KRSRLRKKLG
-620 SPSSLPNWP
+620 LPP
-629 RRRSDRP
+629 ERTLESFI
-636 CAARGAEPLFGEDM
+636 AELLAEL
-650 HVIECTIFHHTRIG
+650 
-664 CAPAL
+664 APKEE

>member
-1 MLSGGPSSAL
+1 
-11 GPGFPARL
+11 
-19 PPFVSCG
+19 
-26 RFSFVR
+26 
-32 TPFFCRLLVR
+32 
-42 FSRPGGLV
+42 
-50 IRPEPEIIFTFV
+50 
-62 QTKRSM
+62 M

-221 YDLDEALQRDQ
+221 YDLDEALQRDL

-259 LKGDNEQMEIV
+259 LKGDNVNVEKA

-366 GCYSLLERIEMARG
+366 GCYSLLERVEMARG

-478 RACRELQEQLGTV
+478 RACRELQEQLGSV

-557 RKYFGVVDY
+557 RKYYGVVDY

-608 KRSRPSGRSRAS
+608 KRSRLRKKLG
-620 SPSSLPNWP
+620 LPP
-629 RRRSDRP
+629 ERTLESFI
-636 CAARGAEPLFGEDM
+636 AELLAGL
-650 HVIECTIFHHTRIG
+650 
-664 CAPAL
+664 APKEE

>member
-1 MLSGGPSSAL
+1 M
-11 GPGFPARL
+11 
-19 PPFVSCG
+19 
-26 RFSFVR
+26 
-32 TPFFCRLLVR
+32 
-42 FSRPGGLV
+42 

-585 CFGFSQH
+585 CFGFTWQGISLNNQH
-592 GICYL
+592 
-597 YNYEDIGSFYN
+597 
-608 KRSRPSGRSRAS
+608 
-620 SPSSLPNWP
+620 
-629 RRRSDRP
+629 
-636 CAARGAEPLFGEDM
+636 
-650 HVIECTIFHHTRIG
+650 
-664 CAPAL
+664 